1 MNNTIKNNIFPITVI
16 AVSLVI
22 SGIVLFSGPSQG
34 RGSISKDE
42 ALKIAD
48 DFINKKMLQGQV
60 SASVS
65 DISEESGLYKI
76 NLSVQGSPFSSY
88 MTKDGR
94 FFFPEGLDIE
104 NFENTT
110 PPSAPSEGGGGTGM
124 VGGC

>member
-34 RGSISKDE
+34 RGFISQDE